1 MNAASGLQ
9 ILVRKSLRRLTW
21 HNASQS
27 DEQLREYLIL
37 ALLRSRTCVML
48 QDDLLNY
55 LYITNLP
62 HIWSAPVGDAPTDE
76 EIFGAGIGRQL
87 GEAKKVVLQTGQA
100 AKLQVMTDSGQIF
113 EVHIETIAGVKDVS
127 QVLTTI
133 VDITE
138 SSRREQALKDL
149 LLEVS
154 HRSKNLLA
162 VIQSLATQSARYSGS
177 LEQFIAEFQGR
188 IFSLSNSQDLVT
200 EADWFG
206 VRLFDLARSQ
216 MLLFGARRVVPIST
230 TGENPL
236 LTPNA
241 ALYVGLGLHELIAS
255 TFSDSGLEGV
265 GNISLTC
272 KTILHRGRACL
283 SINWTAG
290 CAAAPEADEKTAGSV
305 EEQHRSAFSAL
316 LLETVLPQ
324 SLSGS
329 ATFSVSAGSI
339 SYSLLFPKTD
349 YNVRQEGREDMIW
362 A

>member
-1 MNAASGLQ
+1 M
-9 ILVRKSLRRLTW
+9 RRLTW

-37 ALLRSRTCVML
+37 ALLRSRACVML

-62 HIWSAPVGDAPTDE
+62 HIWSVPAGNAPTDE
-76 EIFGAGIGRQL
+76 SIFGAGIGRQL
-87 GEAKKVVLQTGQA
+87 GEAKKMVLQTGQA
-100 AKLQVMTDSGQIF
+100 VKLEVMADGGQIF
-113 EVHIETIAGVKDVS
+113 EIHIETIAGVKDTS

-177 LEQFIAEFQGR
+177 LDQFIAEFQGR

-216 MLLFGARRVVPIST
+216 MLLFGARRAVSIST

-241 ALYVGLGLHELIAS
+241 ALYVGLGLHELIAA
-255 TFSDSGLEGV
+255 TFADAGLEGA
-265 GNISLTC
+265 GDISLTC
-272 KTILHRGRACL
+272 KTVIHHGRACL
-283 SINWTAG
+283 SINWNAG
-290 CAAAPEADEKTAGSV
+290 RAADKGADEPATASDD
-305 EEQHRSAFSAL
+305 ELHRSAFSTL

-329 ATFSVSAGSI
+329 ATFSVFFGGIA
-339 SYSLLFPKTD
+339 YSLIFPKTD
-349 YNVRQEGREDMIW
+349 YNVRREVREVMVW

>member
-1 MNAASGLQ
+1 
-9 ILVRKSLRRLTW
+9 VRTFLRRLTW

-37 ALLRSRTCVML
+37 ALLRSRACVIL
-48 QDDLLNY
+48 QDDSLNY

-62 HIWSAPVGDAPTDE
+62 DIWSVPAGETPTDE
-76 EIFGAGIGRQL
+76 AIFGAGIGRQL
-87 GEAKKVVLQTGQA
+87 GEAKKIVLQTGQA
-100 AKLQVMTDSGQIF
+100 VKMEVMADGGQIF
-113 EVHIETIAGVKDVS
+113 EIHIETIDGMKDCA

-188 IFSLSNSQDLVT
+188 IFSLSSSQDLVT
-200 EADWFG
+200 EADWYG
-206 VRLFDLARSQ
+206 VRLFELARAQ
-216 MLLFGARRVVPIST
+216 MLLFGAKRAVSIST

-241 ALYVGLGLHELIAS
+241 ALYVGLGLHELIAA
-255 TFSDSGLEGV
+255 TFGDAGLEGV
-265 GNISLTC
+265 DNISLTC
-272 KTILHRGRACL
+272 KTIIHRGRACL
-283 SINWTAG
+283 SINWQAG
-290 CAAAPEADEKTAGSV
+290 STGAAGADDKTAFNIDGL
-305 EEQHRSAFSAL
+305 HRSAFSAL

-329 ATFSVSAGSI
+329 ATFSVFIGGIA
-339 SYSLLFPKTD
+339 YSLVFPKTD
-349 YNVRQEGREDMIW
+349 YNVRREVREDMVW
-362 A
+362 V